1 MKTFFTLPAIAAG
14 VLLLTSAALAQS
26 GPAQNSPA
34 APPATGQLYFV
45 PGQILPI
52 NSATG
57 MLQYPP
63 EIQAKLDK
71 SKQSDK
77 LCTKAIAEAARGDW
91 AQALPNYQQAL
102 TLDPENPIA
111 LYGMVD
117 FSVTEGDTQAAI
129 GYYRQVIYA
138 KSQPPNLPTFR
149 DSTVYR
155 LMDFAILLSQSGQ
168 QEEAVR
174 VYQQAAHT
182 LNYNGDKPKLTM
194 MFPEFGDGPGQ
205 IAFTPK
211 RLQALADVG
220 WVFDHVDFDRAGAR
234 KRLQEAVELYPDSP
248 VVYFYRARHAATYR
262 EAGSNAPADFDR
274 AAQLSNPAQ
283 KAAVQIERD
292 FFFELP
298 VKVTAAKSPQ

>member
-1 MKTFFTLPAIAAG
+1 MNRFFTLPAIAASI
-14 VLLLTSAALAQS
+14 LLLTSAALAQES
-26 GPAQNSPA
+26 ST
-34 APPATGQLYFV
+34 APPAGQSYYV
-45 PGQILPI
+45 PGQGFPI

-57 MLQYPP
+57 MPQLPP
-63 EIQAKLDK
+63 DMQAKIDK

-77 LCTKAIAEAARGDW
+77 LCMKAIAEAARGDW

-111 LYGMVD
+111 LYGMVN

-138 KSQPPNLPTFR
+138 KSQPPKLPAIREGNIF
-149 DSTVYR
+149 R

-168 QEEAVR
+168 QEEARR
-174 VYQQAAHT
+174 VYQQGAHL
-182 LNYNGDKPKLTM
+182 LNYQGDKPYLKM

-248 VVYFYRARHAATYR
+248 VVYFYRGRHAATYR
-262 EAGSNAPADFDR
+262 EAGSNAAADFDR
-274 AAQLSNPAQ
+274 AAQLSDPAQ
-283 KAAVQIERD
+283 KAAVQQERD
-292 FFFELP
+292 FFLGTP
-298 VKVTAAKSPQ
+298 VKVTAAKSLQ

>member
-1 MKTFFTLPAIAAG
+1 MNKFFTLPAIAAG
-14 VLLLTSAALAQS
+14 ILLLTSAALAQES
-26 GPAQNSPA
+26 ST
-34 APPATGQLYFV
+34 APPVAGQLYYV
-45 PGQILPI
+45 PGQVLPI

-57 MLQYPP
+57 MLQFPP
-63 EIQAKLDK
+63 DVQARIDKDNQSGKL
-71 SKQSDK
+71 SA
-77 LCTKAIAEAARGDW
+77 KAIAEAAQGDW
-91 AQALPNYQQAL
+91 AHALPNYQQAL
-102 TLDPENPIA
+102 TLDPENASA
-111 LYGMVD
+111 LYGMAN

-138 KSQPPNLPTFR
+138 KSQPPILPAFR

-155 LMDFAILLSQSGQ
+155 LMDFALLLSQSGQ

-194 MFPEFGDGPGQ
+194 LFPEFGDGPGQ

-211 RLQALADVG
+211 RLQALADTG

-234 KRLQEAVELYPDSP
+234 KRLQEAVELYPASP
-248 VVYFYRARHAATYR
+248 VVYFYRGRHAATYR
-262 EAGSNAPADFDR
+262 ESGSNVEADFDR

-292 FFFELP
+292 FFFEPP
-298 VKVTAAKSPQ
+298 VKVPAAKPPQ